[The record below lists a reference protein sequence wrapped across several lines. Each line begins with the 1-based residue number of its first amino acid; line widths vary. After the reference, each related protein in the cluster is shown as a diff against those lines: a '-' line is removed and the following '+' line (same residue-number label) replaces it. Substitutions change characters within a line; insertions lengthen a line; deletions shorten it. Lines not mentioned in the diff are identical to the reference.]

1 MIVSNDEVDGNEMR
15 IERERE
21 DALANLEHF
30 GLLMDTTGGMRV
42 RGSLLSNWIYMYE
55 VTHEA

>member
-1 MIVSNDEVDGNEMR
+1 MIVSNAAANGNELR
-15 IERERE
+15 IERELE

-30 GLLMDTTGGMRV
+30 GLLIDTTGGMRV
-42 RGSLLSNWIYMYE
+42 RGSLLSNWIYKYE

>member
-1 MIVSNDEVDGNEMR
+1 MIVSNGEAGGNELR
-15 IERERE
+15 IERELE

-30 GLLMDTTGGMRV
+30 GLLMDMSGGMRV
-42 RGSLLSNWIYMYE
+42 RGSLLSNWIYKYE